1 MQPVGGKW
9 SQECILALQQR
20 ISNRILYVEI
30 QGLHEG
36 RALVAMIDKGSD
48 PQGDVAELLTS
59 AGFAAPVAVVTS
71 MNQHADHKPLA
82 EAHGEI

>member
-1 MQPVGGKW
+1 M
-9 SQECILALQQR
+9 
-20 ISNRILYVEI
+20 
-30 QGLHEG
+30 
-36 RALVAMIDKGSD
+36 AMIDKGSD
-48 PQGDVAELLTS
+48 PQVDVAELLTS